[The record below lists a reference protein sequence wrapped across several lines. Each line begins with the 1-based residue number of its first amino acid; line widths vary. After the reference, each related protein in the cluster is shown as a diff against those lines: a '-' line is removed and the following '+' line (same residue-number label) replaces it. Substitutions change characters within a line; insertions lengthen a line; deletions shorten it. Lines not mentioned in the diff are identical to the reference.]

1 MQQLIDS
8 PKELKVMF
16 AELFYP
22 CLKIWKKVTLGA
34 NREKWKMSHQDLE
47 KYCGA
52 KLRYDHSNF
61 WHGSSETEIEVN
73 LVLVTPAQIGL
84 ESVSLEGL
92 YERAEEL
99 GLSICSDEV
108 VLELRKA
115 YSDQLDQEVVSI
127 GVRLR
132 RTRYLQVG
140 DVNVWYLSQ
149 GRINNLGMT
158 NDSQPRVNPDDKWVF
173 ERKW

>member
-1 MQQLIDS
+1 M
-8 PKELKVMF
+8 
-16 AELFYP
+16 
-22 CLKIWKKVTLGA
+22 
-34 NREKWKMSHQDLE
+34 
-47 KYCGA
+47 
-52 KLRYDHSNF
+52 
-61 WHGSSETEIEVN
+61 
-73 LVLVTPAQIGL
+73 VLVTPAQIGL